1 LTISDNTTAVATA
14 GEGRRQETIADHPLP
29 DAGTLRAIEE
39 AACEFIRDAG
49 KIVLERYAGPLEIEY
64 KDKLKRDP
72 VTEADKAVEAYLTE
86 AVGARFPE
94 HRVLGEE
101 GQDPA
106 HEAEYEWIVDPID
119 GTVNFIN
126 HLPFFAV
133 SVGVLH
139 RRRPVVGAILFPTS
153 GDLLHARHGG
163 GAYQNDT
170 PIRVHPATEP
180 SNRITAGLPPGY
192 WFQFR
197 TERPARRKL
206 GEARSLG
213 SIAYEMGVVATG
225 GFGWAI
231 FRGPKVWDVA
241 GGVTIVREAGGV
253 VLYHNQDRGGWVPLD
268 RFIAPL
274 PKNPDEPRKLRNWG
288 APVILGAKGIAEGL
302 APHLSPRRKP
312 LAVTGAIARYRGWR
326 RWLPKKQPQPSP
338 EGEPLP
344 AAKTSK
350 QP

>member
-1 LTISDNTTAVATA
+1 MF
-14 GEGRRQETIADHPLP
+14 PFP
-29 DAGTLRAIEE
+29 DDDALRAIEA
-39 AACEFIRDAG
+39 AACEFIRAAG
-49 KIVLERYAGPLEIEY
+49 MVVLERYAGPLEIEY
-64 KDKLKRDP
+64 KDKHKRDP
-72 VTEADKAVEAYLTE
+72 VTEADRAVEAFLTE
-86 AVGARFPE
+86 AVGKRFPE

-106 HEAEYEWIVDPID
+106 DEAEYEWIVDPID
-119 GTVNFIN
+119 GTLNFIN
-126 HLPFFAV
+126 RLPFFAV

-163 GAYQNDT
+163 GARRNDT
-170 PIRVHPATEP
+170 PIHVHPATEP
-180 SNRITAGLPPGY
+180 TNRVTAGLPPGY

-213 SIAYEMGVVATG
+213 SIAYEMGLVANG

-231 FRGPKVWDVA
+231 FRGPKIWDVA

-253 VLYHNQDRGGWVPLD
+253 VLHYNQERGGWLPLD

-274 PKNPDEPRKLRNWG
+274 PKKPEEPRKLRNWG
-288 APVILGAKGIAEGL
+288 APVIVGAPGIVGVL
-302 APHLSPRRKP
+302 APYIAPRRKP
-312 LAVTGAIARYRGWR
+312 IALTGVLTSYRGWR
-326 RWLPKKQPQPSP
+326 RWLPKKPPPPP
-338 EGEPLP
+338 EGEQAP
-344 AAKTSK
+344 AASTDK
-350 QP
+350 QG